1 MNDVLNENG
10 LQRGIENGNQERKEV
25 LMDGLVVCVNDGL
38 SSDER
43 NKNDDDWGGS
53 NNNKNENEN
62 EKN

>member
-1 MNDVLNENG
+1 
-10 LQRGIENGNQERKEV
+10 
-25 LMDGLVVCVNDGL
+25 MDGLVVCVNDGL

-62 EKN
+62 EKNQKLTQSLSLRS